1 MTRAQI
7 IATTKAGAARAAIQQ
22 KDASPRSPKH
32 RARLDELKRNAVRD
46 AKHNEKMFAVA

>member
-7 IATTKAGAARAAIQQ
+7 VANTKAGAARVATQQ
-22 KDASPRSPKH
+22 KDVSPRSSKH
-32 RARLDELKRNAVRD
+32 RARLDELKRNAERD